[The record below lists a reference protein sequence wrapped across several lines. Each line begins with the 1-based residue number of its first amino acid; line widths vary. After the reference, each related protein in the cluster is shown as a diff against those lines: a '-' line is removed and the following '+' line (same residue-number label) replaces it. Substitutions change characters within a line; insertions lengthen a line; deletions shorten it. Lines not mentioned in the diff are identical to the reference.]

1 MPSIYDGIFQTRVP
15 LGQTPIDAIDGRR
28 SGMERSGSDQIEEQP
43 KAAAAE
49 KKCSGAR
56 NQLLIGRVVLLR
68 RHAG

>member
-43 KAAAAE
+43 KAAAE